1 MPLPPLPQED
11 LEAVFCQVGKDWERL
26 RGKNV
31 FLTGGSGFFGSWLLE
46 TLLFSQDRLGLG
58 VKVWALSRDPKL
70 FRERLPY
77 LAGHSSVHLA
87 GGGVEGFDFPRE
99 KMNFV
104 IHSMVPDP
112 GMPLPE
118 MEAWFE
124 AGTARLLELAARDK
138 CDGFL
143 LCSTGAVYQTQGR
156 PLREEDPLIP
166 LDAPLSYGRIRRQV
180 EDQCREACSAR
191 GLPLKIARGFA
202 FAGPRLSQ
210 NAGFALVDFL
220 KDAAVGKNIMVK
232 GTGEPVRSYLY
243 ASDMAVWL
251 WKILLTEQE
260 TIEFN
265 VGSEE
270 GIRLVEL
277 AKRIADF
284 ARRKVEVL
292 GEPSSGAVQNEV
304 YIPAVQKVR
313 ESLDTPAILS
323 LDRILKKMVAAT
335 RLLSGAKLF
344 SKAISK
350 L

>member
-1 MPLPPLPQED
+1 VSLPPLPQED

-58 VKVWALSRDPKL
+58 VKVWALSRDPKR
-70 FRERLPY
+70 FQERLPY
-77 LAGHSSVHLA
+77 LAGHSSVFSV
-87 GGGVEGFDFPRE
+87 GGGVEGVAFPRG

-124 AGTARLLELAARDK
+124 AGTARLLELAVRDK
-138 CDGFL
+138 SQGFL
-143 LCSTGAVYQTQGR
+143 LCSTGAVYQTQNR
-156 PLREEDPLIP
+156 PLREEDPLIS

-191 GLPLKIARGFA
+191 GFPLKIARGFA
-202 FAGPRLSQ
+202 FAGPRLPQ

-220 KDAAVGKNIMVK
+220 KDATEGKNIRVK

-251 WKILLTEQE
+251 WKILLTGQE

-284 ARRKVEVL
+284 AQQKIEVL
-292 GEPSSGAVQNEV
+292 GQPSSGAIQNGV
-304 YIPAVQKVR
+304 YIPALQKAR
-313 ESLDTPAILS
+313 ETLDTPAILS
-323 LDRILKKMVAAT
+323 LDCVLKKMVATT
-335 RLLSGAKLF
+335 RF
-344 SKAISK
+344 
-350 L
+350 